1 MSFFSRII
9 RYLTFVAAL
18 AGFVG
23 IAFVLRTINAQE
35 KRDIPP
41 PPIEPAGK
49 PYEHTVAATG
59 ILEALS
65 ENVSLGVPIAGL
77 VTDVSVK
84 VNDSVKEGAA
94 LFRLDDRDLQAQLL
108 KQRAAIE
115 VAKAQIDVSKANVT
129 KMEDMFKRVRDM
141 PDNRAVSADEVN
153 QRQNDLNVAKAQL
166 AASNAQLLAAQADVQ
181 QTEVMIER
189 LTVRAPREG
198 TIIQVNIRAG
208 EYAGTAPKI
217 PAMVLGDLDK
227 LQVRAD
233 VDEQNATRIR
243 IGQEAKA
250 YLKGDTTTAIPLKF
264 IRIEPY
270 VIPKVSLT
278 GASTER
284 VDTRVLQVIY
294 SMDKPQNSSPMYVG
308 QQVDIFINA
317 ADSAAKAQPR
327 P

>member
-1 MSFFSRII
+1 MNFFSRLV
-9 RYLTFVAAL
+9 RYLTFAAAL

-23 IAFVLRTINAQE
+23 IALVLRTIHGQE
-35 KRDIPP
+35 AREIPP
-41 PPIEPAGK
+41 PPIAPAAK
-49 PYEHTVAATG
+49 PFETTVAATG

-65 ENVSLGVPIAGL
+65 ENVSLGVPVAGL
-77 VTDVSVK
+77 VTQVLVK
-84 VNDSVKEGAA
+84 VNDPVKTGAP
-94 LFRLDDRDLQAQLL
+94 LFKLDDRDLHALLL

-115 VAKAQIDVSKANVT
+115 VAKAQIDISKANVT

-141 PDNRAVSADEVN
+141 PDTRAISADEVN

-166 AASNAQLLAAQADVQ
+166 AASDAQLLSARADVQ

-198 TIIQVNIRAG
+198 TILQVNIRAG
-208 EYAGTAPKI
+208 EFAATAPRV

-233 VDEQNATRIR
+233 VDEQNAPRIR
-243 IGQEAKA
+243 KGQRAMA
-250 YLKGDTTTAIPLKF
+250 YLKGDTQNAIPLKF
-264 IRIEPY
+264 ERIEPY
-270 VIPKVSLT
+270 VIPKISLT

-294 SMDKPQNSSPMYVG
+294 SMEKPKDSAPLYVG
-308 QQVDIFINA
+308 QQVDIFIDA
-317 ADSAAKAQPR
+317 AAR
-327 P
+327 E